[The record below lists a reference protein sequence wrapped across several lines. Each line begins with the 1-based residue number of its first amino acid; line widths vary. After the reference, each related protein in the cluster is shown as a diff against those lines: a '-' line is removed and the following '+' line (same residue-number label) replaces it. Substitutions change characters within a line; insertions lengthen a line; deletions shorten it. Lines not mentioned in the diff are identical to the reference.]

1 MLKFIIKKP
10 YIPWFCA
17 ITAYLFFIMSFSA
30 LYPLGG
36 DEYFFMPKT
45 LGDII
50 SNYFTSYLS
59 ITPRIGLILNNTIL
73 FFGKWFFCL
82 INPLIQLTLN
92 LLLFFAVFLR
102 CPNFKTLKDLFHFSL
117 ILILT
122 SFACAQPDNTLFWI
136 GGVSNY
142 SFSIIPF
149 LFFLILIRFFLI
161 GKNEIINRIP
171 HISILSFVLFFI
183 LGMSSEVLGPMS
195 FILLVYLFLYCK
207 MTSILPAWW
216 KYALFGIITGITI
229 FFLAPGSYAR
239 LNTPIYAYFRKLPLY
254 IKILNHIPIMLKA
267 YLQQWCLFP
276 LSIFILLF
284 CAAKH
289 KTLSNKDFNFAIIM
303 IISSLLC
310 ASALAFAPLK
320 NQRPF
325 YQSSILS
332 IIAFMTSLKI
342 LADIYGRYIFRF
354 TFYTAFIF
362 CAVIFPLFAIP
373 FFDLH
378 YKDTQ
383 RQQILQK
390 AQKRNIDT
398 VYITPFNSVKG
409 PYDNLTIYFYDL
421 PSNLKKVYNIEIYST
436 ENRPKDQLHIRQY

>member
-1 MLKFIIKKP
+1 M
-10 YIPWFCA
+10 C
-17 ITAYLFFIMSFSA
+17 FSA

-50 SNYFTSYLS
+50 SNYFVSYLS
-59 ITPRIGLILNNTIL
+59 ISPRIGLILNNIIL
-73 FFGKWFFCL
+73 FLGKGAFCL

-92 LLLFFAVFLR
+92 LLLFFAVFLK
-102 CPNFKTLKDLFHFSL
+102 CPDFKTLKDLFPFSL

-142 SFSIIPF
+142 SFPIIPF
-149 LFFLILIRFFLI
+149 LLFLILIRFLLI
-161 GKNEIINRIP
+161 GKTEIINRIP
-171 HISILSFVLFFI
+171 HITILSFILFFI
-183 LGMSSEVLGPMS
+183 LGMSSEILGPMS
-195 FILLVYLFLYCK
+195 LILLMYLFLYCK
-207 MTSILPAWW
+207 KSGTLPTWRT
-216 KYALFGIITGITI
+216 YALFGIITGITI
-229 FFLAPGSYAR
+229 FFLAPGSYKR
-239 LNTPIYAYFRKLPLY
+239 VDTPIYAYFRKLPLY
-254 IKILNHIPIMLKA
+254 LKILNHIPLMLKA

-276 LSIFILLF
+276 LSILILLF
-284 CAAKH
+284 YYAKH
-289 KTLSNKDFNFAIIM
+289 KTMSNKDFNFAIIM

-342 LADIYGRYIFRF
+342 LADIYGRDIFRF
-354 TFYTAFIF
+354 TFYMAFIF

-378 YKDTQ
+378 YKDIQ
-383 RQQILQK
+383 RQQILK
-390 AQKRNIDT
+390 EAQKRNIDI

-409 PYDNLTIYFYDL
+409 PYDNLTIYFYDS
-421 PSNLKKVYNIEIYST
+421 PSNLQKVYNIEIYST